1 MVLDELLSLRF
12 SHAIEWIVGASEV
25 SSEALE
31 SLNYTFFNLDSL
43 FIGDAGAKRVTVK
56 VSSDSDTG
64 ALNHS
69 SIFLGEGRGNEFGCV
84 HIRGMFIC
92 LLVFVVVR
100 YDEVKEVLK
109 LVVRVVAACI
119 HTNT

>member
-1 MVLDELLSLRF
+1 MVLDELLSLGF
-12 SHAIEWIVGASEV
+12 SHAIERVVGASEV
-25 SSEALE
+25 SSEALK

-43 FIGDAGAKRVTVK
+43 FIGDAGAKRVTVE
-56 VSSDSDTG
+56 VSSNSDTG
-64 ALNHS
+64 TLNHC
-69 SIFLGEGRGNEFGCV
+69 SIFLGEGRGNEFSRV

-100 YDEVKEVLK
+100 YDKIKEVLE

>member
-1 MVLDELLSLRF
+1 MILDELLSLRF
-12 SHAIEWIVGASEV
+12 SHAIERIVGASEV
-25 SSEALE
+25 SSEALK

-43 FIGDAGAKRVTVK
+43 FIGNAGAKRVTVE
-56 VSSDSDTG
+56 VSSNSDTG
-64 ALNHS
+64 AFNHC
-69 SIFLGEGRGNEFGCV
+69 SIFLGEGRCNEFGCI

-100 YDEVKEVLK
+100 YDKIKEVLE
-109 LVVRVVAACI
+109 LVVRVVAARI